1 MSHPITRTNATAA
14 AAQDQSWTSA
24 LLQRAMA
31 VDATARAASFGRW
44 WFAAR
49 SGQMLLSR
57 EAAGYLG
64 EYPGLH
70 ADLADCFSSVL
81 PEDLVEL
88 TACLVRA
95 DAEYACEFR
104 LLDKRD
110 GLRWMRLVALPQESD
125 HPGLVEGIV
134 SDITAVRHA
143 AMREEFSFE
152 STQLM
157 IGTHTLDDAVSKMIA
172 LVCTDLGWDCGMYW
186 SMEAP
191 AALPG
196 APAVAIAADAAD
208 AHRLVCSH
216 IWIGDGRPTSEA
228 FSPLGGRRRLS
239 IAANEGVV
247 GGVWSSGEAR
257 WIDDFGN
264 DPEFLYPQYARQ
276 LGIRSGFAFPV
287 AYEGDDGLQHRP
299 GVLIFFSCLA
309 RQPTAQLP
317 KLSAAI
323 GGLIAQTAQRMA
335 QQESIRQLAQV
346 DVLCGLANRR
356 HFHALLDAACRA
368 AALEGTPMGMLY
380 VDLDRFKPIND
391 GLGHATGD
399 EVLRQFAA
407 RLAALTPADGM
418 AGRVGGDEFALFLT
432 GADAL
437 ARLRELAESVL
448 LAARTRFEVDGRE
461 LAISASVGISTFPD
475 DGASGAEL
483 LRHADTAMYRVKRS
497 GRNGLSFFSQ
507 GGGQTHAASQIA
519 LLQQLTVEA
528 ELLHAIAG
536 DQLFMEYQPVYNID
550 TRAVRAVEGLIRWR
564 RPNGDIMPPDV
575 FIPIAEQSHLIVD
588 IGRWVIRQACRDL
601 AAMQAAGMA
610 GVQLNVNMA
619 ALEFMN
625 VNLPGELALI
635 TEAAGID
642 PRHVCLELT
651 EGMMMNHADQVIP
664 VMRALR
670 QRGFKISV
678 DDFGMGY
685 SSLSR
690 LKDLPISSL
699 KIDRSFV
706 HGLPSDHQDRAI
718 VQTIVDIGR
727 NMALDVIAEG
737 VETDAQL
744 QHLRAL
750 GCLLVQGYLLGRP
763 VSLAALVQRHGE
775 GPPGGATGPQIA

>member
-1 MSHPITRTNATAA
+1 MSYQITRNSAA
-14 AAQDQSWTSA
+14 APAPHEQPWPNA
-24 LLQRAMA
+24 LLQRAMG
-31 VDATARAASFGRW
+31 VDAVAQAASFGRW
-44 WFAAR
+44 WFDAR
-49 SGQMLLSR
+49 SGQMLLSC
-57 EAAGYLG
+57 EAAAFLG
-64 EYPGLH
+64 EYAGLH
-70 ADLADCFSSVL
+70 MDLADCFSYVL
-81 PEDLVEL
+81 PEDLVAL
-88 TACLVRA
+88 TACLTHGDA
-95 DAEYACEFR
+95 DGSCEFR
-104 LLDKRD
+104 ILDKRD
-110 GLRWMRLVALPQESD
+110 GLRWLRLIALPADPAQ
-125 HPGLVEGIV
+125 PGLVGGIL

-157 IGTHTLDDAVSKMIA
+157 IGTHTLDEAVSKMIA

-186 SMEAP
+186 SME
-191 AALPG
+191 G
-196 APAVAIAADAAD
+196 R
-208 AHRLVCSH
+208 RLVCSH
-216 IWIGDGRPTSEA
+216 IWIGDGRSASEA
-228 FSPLGGRRRLS
+228 LTALGGRRRLS
-239 IAANEGVV
+239 IAPGEGVV
-247 GGVWSSGEAR
+247 GAVWSSGQAR
-257 WIDDFGN
+257 WIDDIGS

-276 LGIRSGFAFPV
+276 LGIRSGYAFPV
-287 AYEGDDGLQHRP
+287 AYDGDDGSRHRP
-299 GVLIFFSCLA
+299 GVLIFFSCLE
-309 RQPTAQLP
+309 RQCTAQLP

-335 QQESIRQLAQV
+335 QQESIRQLAQI
-346 DVLCGLANRR
+346 DALTGLANRG
-356 HFHALLDAACRA
+356 HFHALLDAACA
-368 AALEGTPMGMLY
+368 AARARSTPMGMLY
-380 VDLDRFKPIND
+380 IDLDRFKPIND

-418 AGRVGGDEFALFLT
+418 AGRVGGDEFALFVTAGDALERLHQL
-432 GADAL
+432 ADA
-437 ARLRELAESVL
+437 VL

-461 LAISASVGISTFPD
+461 LAISASVGISVFPG

-497 GRNGLSFFSQ
+497 GRNGVSFFAQ
-507 GGGQTHAASQIA
+507 GGGETHAASQHA

-536 DQLFMEYQPVYNID
+536 DELFMEYQPVFNIA
-550 TRAVRAVEGLIRWR
+550 TGALRAVEGLIRWR
-564 RPNGDIMPPDV
+564 RANGDIMPPDV

-601 AAMQAAGMA
+601 AAMQGAGMRE
-610 GVQLNVNMA
+610 VQLNVNMA
-619 ALEFMN
+619 ALEFLN
-625 VNLPGELALI
+625 VKLPGELAAI
-635 TEAAGID
+635 TAAAGID

-670 QRGFKISV
+670 QHGFKISV

-706 HGLPSDHQDRAI
+706 HGLPSEHQDRAI

-727 NMALDVIAEG
+727 NMALEVIAEG
-737 VETDAQL
+737 VETADQL
-744 QHLRAL
+744 EHLRAL
-750 GCLLVQGYLLGRP
+750 GCVLVQGYLLGRP
-763 VSLAALVQRHGE
+763 VPLAALVQRHG
-775 GPPGGATGPQIA
+775 GAHA